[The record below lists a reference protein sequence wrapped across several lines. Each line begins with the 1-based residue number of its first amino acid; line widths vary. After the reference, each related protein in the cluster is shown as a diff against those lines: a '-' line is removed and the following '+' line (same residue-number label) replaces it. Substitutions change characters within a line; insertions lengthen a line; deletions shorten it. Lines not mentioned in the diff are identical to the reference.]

1 MPRIILLGG
10 GSFIARA
17 VARVA
22 LERGLEC
29 LQLEHNASLDALTAS
44 DRLVNFAISPSYRA
58 GDTARSEDYDLKAAQ
73 AAAKAGAWFGMLS
86 TRRVY
91 AAAHRWNASE
101 SQPAAG
107 DETPYGRNKARSEQ
121 AVREALQGRAGIFRL
136 SNVFGYEYDPE
147 HRRRS
152 FLATLLTTLK
162 RENRIVFDMH
172 PDTRRDFIPVE
183 GCAWLLLDRI
193 LDGTTGIYNLG
204 SGGPLRCGDLADWIM
219 DGYGQGFLDSGH
231 YHVHDE
237 FFLDMTKWNGA
248 FGPVAG
254 LDLRSYCTFLGRKL
268 RDA

>member
-1 MPRIILLGG
+1 
-10 GSFIARA
+10 
-17 VARVA
+17 
-22 LERGLEC
+22 
-29 LQLEHNASLDALTAS
+29 
-44 DRLVNFAISPSYRA
+44 
-58 GDTARSEDYDLKAAQ
+58 
-73 AAAKAGAWFGMLS
+73 
-86 TRRVY
+86 
-91 AAAHRWNASE
+91 
-101 SQPAAG
+101 
-107 DETPYGRNKARSEQ
+107 
-121 AVREALQGRAGIFRL
+121 
-136 SNVFGYEYDPE
+136 
-147 HRRRS
+147 
-152 FLATLLTTLK
+152 
-162 RENRIVFDMH
+162 MH